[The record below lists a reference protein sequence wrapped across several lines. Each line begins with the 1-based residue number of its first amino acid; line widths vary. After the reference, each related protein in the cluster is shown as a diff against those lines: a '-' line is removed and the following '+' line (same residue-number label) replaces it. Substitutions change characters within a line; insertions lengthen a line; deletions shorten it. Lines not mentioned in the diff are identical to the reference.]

1 MAFVL
6 ADRVQETSTT
16 TGTGTITLAG
26 AVSGYQSFSAIG
38 DGNSTYYG
46 IVNANGEWENGVGT
60 YTTSGTTLSRS
71 TVLSSSNSGNLVNF
85 SAGTKNVFVNYPAG
99 RAAAYDTATPSTGSF
114 SIPVGTTGE
123 RPTGAS
129 GMIRMN
135 TSIGT
140 PEWYNPTV
148 SQWLKFTGVQVV
160 SANKANVFSTSS
172 SSFTDIT
179 DLSASITPSSSTNKV
194 LVICNIPIV
203 GQDTVSGIGFNLV
216 RGATSIGQ
224 GTGGTTTN
232 AIAVVYMKANNLY
245 TGTSFNYLDSP
256 ATTSS
261 TTYKVQMLSSGA
273 TTAYINRR
281 VSDTYFG
288 SSCTLTLMEITA

>member
-1 MAFVL
+1 MSLVKIQGNA
-6 ADRVQETSTT
+6 SG
-16 TGTGTITLAG
+16 TGEFTIAAPNSNTNRTLTLPDNTGTILTG
-26 AVSGYQSFSAIG
+26 SSAI
-38 DGNSTYYG
+38 
-46 IVNANGEWENGVGT
+46 
-60 YTTSGTTLSRS
+60 
-71 TVLSSSNSGNLVNF
+71 
-85 SAGTKNVFVNYPAG
+85 
-99 RAAAYDTATPSTGSF
+99 TASQL
-114 SIPVGTTGE
+114 PVG
-123 RPTGAS
+123 S
-129 GMIRMN
+129 
-135 TSIGT
+135 
-140 PEWYNPTV
+140 V
-148 SQWLKFTGVQVV
+148 LQVV

-179 DLSASITPSSSTNKV
+179 DLSASITPSSSTNKI
-194 LVICNIPIV
+194 LVICNIPIA
-203 GQDTVSGIGFNLV
+203 GQDTSSGIGFNLV

-232 AIAVVYMKANNLY
+232 AIAVVYMNANNLY

-288 SSCTLTLMEITA
+288 SSCTLTLMEIAA